1 VLRPA
6 VEDGTMSSAARSTS
20 RVSGCPAV
28 GVGNAELTDR
38 FERDV
43 IPLLDQLYGAA
54 RRLTRSRADAE
65 DLVQDTMLKAYKR
78 FRSFEP
84 GTHLEAWLFRIMH
97 NTWINDYRKARC
109 RPVEHLRGEN
119 DDWQFDSDRHQ
130 LWGCRSAEVEALE
143 TLPDRE
149 ITAALDTLDTSFRLT
164 VYYADVCGYRYREI
178 AEIMDVR
185 IGTVMSRLHSAR
197 RRLRILLADLACER
211 GRRSCHDGRSH

>member
-1 VLRPA
+1 
-6 VEDGTMSSAARSTS
+6 MSSAARLTS
-20 RVSGCPAV
+20 RVSGCPAA
-28 GVGNAELTDR
+28 GGSDAELTAR

-78 FRSFEP
+78 FSSFEP
-84 GTHLEAWLFRIMH
+84 GTHLQAWLFRIMH
-97 NTWINDYRKARC
+97 NTWINDYHKTRR

-119 DDWQFDSDRHQ
+119 DDWQFESDRHH
-130 LWGCRSAEVEALE
+130 LRGCRSAEVEALE
-143 TLPDRE
+143 KLPDRE
-149 ITAALDTLDTSFRLT
+149 ITAALDSLGANLRLT

-178 AEIMDVR
+178 AEIMDVP

-197 RRLRILLADLACER
+197 CRLRILLADLACER
-211 GRRSCHDGRSH
+211 GRRSSHDGRSHQRIG